1 MLNRILII
9 GAGKSSPFL
18 IEYLYERRF
27 NLNIDLT
34 VLADKKP
41 DYFVKNFKDLN
52 FIKVNINDSNVLKGL
67 VDKSYIV
74 ISLLPPTL
82 HFKIAQIC
90 SEVGVNMITA
100 SYLDENIKKLH
111 DSFLKNDSFLFMEM
125 GLDPGIDHMS
135 AMKVI
140 DELKITSKILEFESY
155 TGGLIDYD
163 KEENPWGY
171 KFTWNPMNVILA
183 GSDDAYYIENYK
195 KVFVP
200 YTKLFKNIKDINIP
214 GVGYFEGYPNRDSL
228 KYKDLYKLDNI
239 KNLRRGT
246 LRNKSFCGSWN
257 IFVQLGLT
265 DNDFVINNAHK
276 MSHFDFFSMK
286 KFSKD
291 KSSFLRFIQDEY
303 NLENDCDEI
312 KNLKWIGMFS
322 DEKISLSSGT
332 SAEILLHIINKKWT
346 LNDNELDL
354 DQPISDFFPGF
365 YKSGKD
371 TITIRHLLIHE
382 SGLSAYHRYFLESKY
397 KGRGDILEN
406 IINRRLTYSP
416 GAEYK
421 YSDLGMI
428 LLGTILER
436 IGGNN
441 LHALGSKWFY

>member
-200 YTKLFKNIKDINIP
+200 YKKLFKNIKDINIP

-354 DQPISDFFPGF
+354 IVMYHKFIFEENGIKKVLFSYLKVRGENKIKTAMAKTVGLPIAILVE
-365 YKSGKD
+365 Y
-371 TITIRHLLIHE
+371 IIE
-382 SGLSAYHRYFLESKY
+382 SGLQIKGINLPFDKKIYTPVLNKLKY
-397 KGRGDILEN
+397 NGISFEEKVFN
-406 IINRRLTYSP
+406 I
-416 GAEYK
+416 
-421 YSDLGMI
+421 
-428 LLGTILER
+428 
-436 IGGNN
+436 
-441 LHALGSKWFY
+441 